1 MDVVQLFD
9 LFRSDVV
16 DTVAPYLWSDD
27 EVWEYMDDAQKEF
40 CRRTWGI
47 ADSRSALTQI
57 SVAADDDWVDIS
69 PRILRIRGA
78 RRASDGRKLSV
89 ISYEQ
94 MERMQAADDDYG
106 MPLLPA
112 LDDTTTGPLKWL
124 ITGMDQD
131 ALRLSP
137 IAAEADTIRLTVDR
151 LPATIDADEVAA
163 GAQLEIADKYHRTLL
178 LWMKH
183 RAYSKQDA
191 DAFDKGK
198 AAEFE
203 ARFAAACAEAKVE
216 RERLEQPPGLMAYGG
231 L

>member
-1 MDVVQLFD
+1 MDIEALFD

-16 DTVAPYLWSDD
+16 DEAAPNLWTDT

-47 ADSRSALTQI
+47 ADSRSALTELD
-57 SVAADDDWVDIS
+57 VEENDDWVEIS
-69 PRILRIRGA
+69 SRILRIRGA

-89 ISYEQ
+89 ISFEQ
-94 MERMQAADDDYG
+94 LERMRAADDDYG
-106 MPLLPA
+106 QPIMPVI
-112 LDDTTTGPLKWL
+112 DDTTTGPLQWL
-124 ITGMDQD
+124 ITGMDQH

-137 IAAEADTIRLTVDR
+137 IAAEDDTIRLTVDR

-163 GAQLEIADKYHRTLL
+163 GLQLEIADKYHRTLL

-191 DAFDKGK
+191 ETFDKGK
-198 AAEFE
+198 AAEFG
-203 ARFAAACAEAKVE
+203 ALFAAACETARVE
-216 RERLEQPPGLMAYGG
+216 RERLEQPQGPIAYGG
-231 L
+231 I